1 MAKTQ
6 RNFIKGRMNKSLDE
20 RLIPNGEYVDAL
32 NVRLGSTEDSEVGSV
47 ENAKGNTRL
56 TSLYVTDLDTSA
68 ETALSNAAR
77 TLGAYQ
83 DSANETLYWFV
94 HDPSFTLGD
103 TGKCD
108 MIVSFNTRTS
118 QVVYHITSID
128 DGTGVNTTLN
138 FDPAYLITGIN
149 LVGDLL
155 FFTDNLNP
163 PRFININND
172 YSNPVIST
180 TANPAF
186 DEDVCWVFTAEEK
199 TIDFA
204 NVVGFDR
211 GTLLGYPSL
220 NGLGTGVT
228 PTTTQVPLP
237 GVDPYTKEGSQFT
250 KGFGIKGV
258 NSATNLA
265 LTTFTMRNP
274 TLSKFQSVNMQV
286 INASN
291 VNVSAGS
298 RSISGTITGNDG
310 TSGTFNGT
318 LTSGGTDTSGYVDA
332 NGTRVMAET
341 GGSFMLSDS
350 TTSLQGMK
358 LVGGVTY
365 TIKF

>member
-155 FFTDNLNP
+155 FFTDNLNA

-172 YSNPVIST
+172 YSNPEIST

-186 DEDVCWVFTAEEK
+186 DEDVCWVFTAEERIISGV
-199 TIDFA
+199 TLI
-204 NVVGFDR
+204 GFDR
-211 GTLLGYPSL
+211 GTLPGYPVPIA
-220 NGLGTGVT
+220 GQGEGVA
-228 PTTTQVPLP
+228 PTTTQIPLP
-237 GVDPYTKEGSQFT
+237 GVDPYDIPGTGAVT

-258 NSATNLA
+258 NSAINLA
-265 LTTFTMRNP
+265 LTTFTVQSPSFNP
-274 TLSKFQSVNMQV
+274 VNMQV
-286 INASN
+286 INASD
-291 VNVSAGS
+291 VNLSAGV
-298 RSISGTITGNDG
+298 RSISATITGDNG
-310 TSGTFNGT
+310 TSGTFSGRIGDNGGT
-318 LTSGGTDTSGYVDA
+318 NTSGTTDG
-332 NGTRVMAET
+332 NGDRVMTES
-341 GGSFMLSDS
+341 GGYMRLEGIS
-350 TTSLQGMK
+350 

>member
-1 MAKTQ
+1 MARTQ
-6 RNFIKGRMNKSLDE
+6 RNFVKGRMNKSLDE
-20 RLIPNGEYVDAL
+20 RLIPNGEYIDAL

-47 ENAKGNTRL
+47 ENAKGNTQL

-155 FFTDNLNP
+155 FFTDNLNA
-163 PRFININND
+163 PRFININNN
-172 YSNPVIST
+172 YSNPVI
-180 TANPAF
+180 NPNPPV
-186 DEDVCWVFTAEEK
+186 EEQTCWVFEAGSYTSGGIT
-199 TIDFA
+199 TI
-204 NVVGFDR
+204 GFDR
-211 GTLLGYPSL
+211 GTLVGCPGPPGGIGS
-220 NGLGTGVT
+220 GVA
-228 PTTTQVPLP
+228 PTTTQIPLP
-237 GVDPYTKEGSQFT
+237 GADCYSGALPNGTIISTT
-250 KGFGIKGV
+250 KGFGIQGV
-258 NSATNLA
+258 ASAANLA
-265 LTTFTMRNP
+265 LTTF
-274 TLSKFQSVNMQV
+274 SVSSDNLNSLRMLY
-286 INASN
+286 INATDPTQ
-291 VNVSAGS
+291 SAGS
-298 RSISGTITGNDG
+298 RSLTGTITGSNG
-310 TSGTFNGT
+310 TQGTF
-318 LTSGGTDTSGYVDA
+318 SGNITGGNNFGIMTDA
-332 NGTRVMAET
+332 NGVQVMGESYSNVMELT
-341 GGSFMLSDS
+341 GI
-350 TTSLQGMK
+350 T
-358 LVGGVTY
+358 LVSGVTY

>member
-1 MAKTQ
+1 MARTQ
-6 RNFIKGRMNKSLDE
+6 RNFVKGRMNKSLDE
-20 RLIPNGEYVDAL
+20 RLIPNGEYIDAL

-155 FFTDNLNP
+155 FFTDNLNA

-186 DEDVCWVFTAEEK
+186 DEDVCWVFKAEERIISGV
-199 TIDFA
+199 TVI
-204 NVVGFDR
+204 GFDR
-211 GTLLGYPSL
+211 GTLPGYPVPIS
-220 NGLGTGVT
+220 GQGEGVA
-228 PTTTQVPLP
+228 PTTTQIPLP
-237 GVDPYTKEGSQFT
+237 GVDPYDIPGTGAVT

-258 NSATNLA
+258 NSAINLA
-265 LTTFTMRNP
+265 LTTFTVQSTTFNP
-274 TLSKFQSVNMQV
+274 VNMQV

-291 VNVSAGS
+291 VNLSAGV
-298 RSISGTITGNDG
+298 RSILATITGDNG
-310 TSGTFNGT
+310 TSGTFSGQIGDNGGT
-318 LTSGGTDTSGYVDA
+318 NTSGATDG
-332 NGTRVMAET
+332 NGDRVMRES
-341 GGSFMLSDS
+341 GGYMRLEGIS
-350 TTSLQGMK
+350 

>member
-1 MAKTQ
+1 MARTQ
-6 RNFIKGRMNKSLDE
+6 RNFVKGRMNKSLDE
-20 RLIPNGEYVDAL
+20 RLIPNGEYIDAL

-47 ENAKGNTRL
+47 ENAKGNTQL

-199 TIDFA
+199 DISGTA
-204 NVVGFDR
+204 VVGFDR
-211 GTLLGYPSL
+211 GTLLGYPSDQ
-220 NGLGTGVT
+220 GLGNGEA

-274 TLSKFQSVNMQV
+274 LLSKFQAVNMQV

-291 VNVSAGS
+291 VNDSAGS

-310 TSGTFNGT
+310 TSGTFTVT

-341 GGSFMLSDS
+341 GGSFIPKEGGDPS
-350 TTSLQGMK
+350 QGMK

>member
-1 MAKTQ
+1 MARTQ
-6 RNFIKGRMNKSLDE
+6 RNFVKGRMNKSLDE

-47 ENAKGNTRL
+47 ENAKGNTQL
-56 TSLYVTDLDTSA
+56 TSLYVTDLDTQA
-68 ETALSNAAR
+68 ETALSSAAR
-77 TLGAYQ
+77 TIGAFQ

-118 QVVYHITSID
+118 QVVYHITSLD

-138 FDPAYLITGIN
+138 FNPAFLVTGIN

-163 PRFININND
+163 PRFINIKND
-172 YSNPVIST
+172 YTNPEIST

-186 DEDVCWVFTAEEK
+186 DEDVCFVFTAEEK
-199 TIDFA
+199 TIEGTVF
-204 NVVGFDR
+204 VGFDR
-211 GTLLGYPSL
+211 GTLLGFPSS
-220 NGLGTGVT
+220 NGLGTGVA

-237 GVDPYTKEGSQFT
+237 GVDPYTKDGSQFT
-250 KGFGIKGV
+250 KGFGIRGV
-258 NSATNLA
+258 NSAINLA

-274 TLSKFQSVNMQV
+274 TASRFQSVTMEV

-291 VNVSAGS
+291 VDLSAGS

-310 TSGTFNGT
+310 TSGTFSGT
-318 LTSGGTDTSGYVDA
+318 LTGGGTNTSGFVDA
-332 NGTRVMAET
+332 NGSRVMAET
-341 GGSFMLSDS
+341 EGVFMLSDS